1 MADKL
6 ARTKKYEDAA
16 DRGWHD
22 RNEGVLLSRN
32 PFTKEFGYEHDA
44 WIEGWKRPR
53 QLARY
58 LVFAGPSSGRKGG
71 WGDFLIDV
79 DDIHVAF
86 ELTALHYAIN
96 AGPCFSHVI
105 DTETGIEAERPP
117 TRAQAVPATA
127 KEAP

>member
-58 LVFAGPSSGRKGG
+58 LVFAGPSGERKGG

-79 DDIHVAF
+79 NEIHLAF
-86 ELTALHYAIN
+86 ELTALHFQIN

-105 DTETGIEAERPP
+105 DTATGMQVEHPGPRVEAV
-117 TRAQAVPATA
+117 TATDT
-127 KEAP
+127 EAL